1 MTIGSDY
8 RHSVFSI
15 VKPSPAMSRVEL
27 IDGATAVTR
36 WSGKLVLSGDYVVIV
51 LTQDGQ
57 DASHLKLAATLRWDC
72 VLSPRSVDRCK
83 HRDAGLEGAGM
94 RHASTSPGRGP

>member
-1 MTIGSDY
+1 MTIGSDD
-8 RHSVFSI
+8 RQSVFSI
-15 VKPSPAMSRVEL
+15 VKPSPAMSQIEF
-27 IDGATAVTR
+27 IDGATAVTH

-51 LTQDGQ
+51 LTQGGQ
-57 DASHLKLAATLRWDC
+57 GTSHFKLAVTLRWDS